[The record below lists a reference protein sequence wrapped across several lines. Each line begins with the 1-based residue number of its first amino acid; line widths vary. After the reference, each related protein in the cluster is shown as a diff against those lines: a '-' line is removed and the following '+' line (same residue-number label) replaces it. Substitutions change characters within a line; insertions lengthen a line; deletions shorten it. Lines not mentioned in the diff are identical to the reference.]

1 MKKLS
6 LFLAFLTLVCL
17 FGGCNKT
24 DENAIIGEN
33 NNIAIVNSSNVDI
46 DTVVLNFPNG
56 SIVDKSQDK
65 KSHILP
71 KGETKYFPVAEGE
84 NIKFSI
90 NVTDSKGRETK
101 SKEFTANFSQEGSIV
116 NVKIEKGEKKGKLKI
131 SCDTS
136 VAQPETN
143 ENTTDKEQ

>member
-6 LFLAFLTLVCL
+6 LFLSFLALICL
-17 FGGCNKT
+17 FCGCNKT

-46 DTVVLNFPNG
+46 DTVVLNLPNG
-56 SIVDKSQDK
+56 SIVDKSQDE

-84 NIKFSI
+84 NVKFSI
-90 NVTDSKGRETK
+90 IVTDSKGKETK
-101 SKEFTANFSQEGSIV
+101 SKEFIANFS
-116 NVKIEKGEKKGKLKI
+116 KW
-131 SCDTS
+131 
-136 VAQPETN
+136 
-143 ENTTDKEQ
+143 